1 MAKRKRNRYSPEFKA
16 EAVELMRRGGK
27 PVAELAQ
34 ELGVSEQSL
43 YRWSEQAKIDEKAD
57 PEGPLTTAER
67 AELAALRRQLRA
79 VEQERDF
86 LKKTAAYFAA
96 AKK

>member
-1 MAKRKRNRYSPEFKA
+1 MTKRKRNRYSPEFKA
-16 EAVELMRRGGK
+16 EAVELMRRGDK
-27 PVAELAQ
+27 PVTRVAE

-43 YRWSEQAKIDEKAD
+43 YRWAEVAKTDEKAD
-57 PEGPLTTAER
+57 PQGPLTTAER
-67 AELAALRRQLRA
+67 AELVGLRKRLRD

-86 LKKTAAYFAA
+86 LKKTAAYFAS